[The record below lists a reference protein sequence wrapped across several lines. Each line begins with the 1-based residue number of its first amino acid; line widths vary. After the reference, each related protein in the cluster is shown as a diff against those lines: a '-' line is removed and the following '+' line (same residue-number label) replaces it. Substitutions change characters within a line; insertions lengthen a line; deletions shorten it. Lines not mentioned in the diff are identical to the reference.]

1 MLPCSILASR
11 YRCCH
16 LQLLRDIPSPCSAW
30 CVALP
35 LEHPSLCSAGP
46 GFPCHWARR
55 GAGPGLCP
63 AVHSSPWGRQQIRTV
78 RPPARGK
85 LCSHTCPQLGA
96 TLLAVPRHQASSS
109 SAGPWPCCSAG
120 RSEVRLSLASP
131 LPARQQPPPARP
143 CPRGT
148 SARPAAQ
155 STPAL
160 LPLAPLCFSRML
172 AEQEEWC
179 KSQLQMSGNL
189 FIKHFLKLLTQKK
202 LAEDIKKHYMEK
214 VSAATPVL
222 PTHPWPCC
230 RSQLLRQQPPGQ
242 RHCCWFEQGA
252 GAQSGE
258 AAWST
263 GRQGGAA
270 GGEGLGSWQAG
281 AGALQPRSRHSS
293 VPGSLL
299 TDRCCMRCSS
309 SEGCTRGWCNPLTS

>member
-1 MLPCSILASR
+1 MPLA
-11 YRCCH
+11 
-16 LQLLRDIPSPCSAW
+16 
-30 CVALP
+30 
-35 LEHPSLCSAGP
+35 HPSLCSAGP
-46 GFPCHWARR
+46 GFLCHWARR

-85 LCSHTCPQLGA
+85 LCSHACPQLGA

-131 LPARQQPPPARP
+131 LPACQQPPPARP
-143 CPRGT
+143 CPRGM
-148 SARPAAQ
+148 SARPTAQ

-172 AEQEEWC
+172 AEREERC

-202 LAEDIKKHYMEK
+202 LAEDIKKHYIEK

-222 PTHPWPCC
+222 PTRPWPCC
-230 RSQLLRQQPPGQ
+230 RSQLLQQQPQARGTAAGLSRELVPRVEKLLGARAGREGQ
-242 RHCCWFEQGA
+242 YGA
-252 GAQSGE
+252 GGWGPGRPARGLCSRIPGTAQCRGLCSP
-258 AAWST
+258 T
-263 GRQGGAA
+263 GAA
-270 GGEGLGSWQAG
+270 RGVLLRKAAQEDG
-281 AGALQPRSRHSS
+281 ATH
-293 VPGSLL
+293 
-299 TDRCCMRCSS
+299 
-309 SEGCTRGWCNPLTS
+309 